1 MLGSVI
7 RISGSLL
14 VETHMS
20 IGGLISR
27 IPSSLD
33 TANGFKLVVLLAIFC
48 TTIFAELYGS
58 VIKLDA
64 PPEFE

>member
-1 MLGSVI
+1 MFGSVI

-14 VETHMS
+14 VDTHMS

-33 TANGFKLVVLLAIFC
+33 TANGFKLTVLLAIFC
-48 TTIFAELYGS
+48 TTRLAEVYGS
-58 VIKLDA
+58 VIKLDE
-64 PPEFE
+64 PPEVE